1 MSLECLSHDL
11 IQIDVEHY
19 LEQVSALAIAHRV
32 AMSSPTCVSANFVQ
46 GLDGSDESFLHFE
59 FPRHVLH
66 LLVHG
71 SVQSL
76 LEVDVLIVVNFG
88 SGRDC

>member
-19 LEQVSALAIAHRV
+19 LEQVSVLAIAHRV
-32 AMSSPTCVSANFVQ
+32 AMSSPTCVPANFVQ
-46 GLDGSDESFLHFE
+46 GLDGSDQSFLEDE
-59 FPRHVLH
+59 FPHHVLH
-66 LLVHG
+66 LLVHD
-71 SVQSL
+71 SVESL
-76 LEVDVLIVVNFG
+76 LEVDELIIVNFG